1 MLWSWSSLG
10 WYITLVLYIYSMP
23 AKLTKQVS
31 CVYGLSFLSS
41 WSTNKP
47 FVCLFFFVFF
57 NGVLCILCRSTIGS
71 WSSGTGTC
79 THHLFF
85 TSLCSFFCLSIYFTV
100 VALLVLYV
108 TVVISIRCCW
118 SGRGTSIHWSLTH
131 NDTQPS
137 HISTACYQRCHRDK
151 VTDTLHVMIAQSR
164 TMLRQIR
171 WLVNFGKSSAQ
182 TNGVLLL
189 WLFKSAHEVVPQDS
203 WPYLHRIFP
212 VNNIQQLEVHCSILY
227 NVTRLSYVMIRTC
240 NFILIL
246 WHLSTY

>member
-1 MLWSWSSLG
+1 MACHFC
-10 WYITLVLYIYSMP
+10 LVL
-23 AKLTKQVS
+23 
-31 CVYGLSFLSS
+31 SS
-41 WSTNKP
+41 RSTNKP
-47 FVCLFFFVFF
+47 LVCLFVFIF
-57 NGVLCILCRSTIGS
+57 YGVLCILCRSTIGS
-71 WSSGTGTC
+71 WSSGTGTR
-79 THHLFF
+79 HLSF
-85 TSLCSFFCLSIYFTV
+85 TSLCLFICLSIYFTV

-108 TVVISIRCCW
+108 TMVISIRCCW

-189 WLFKSAHEVVPQDS
+189 
-203 WPYLHRIFP
+203 
-212 VNNIQQLEVHCSILY
+212 
-227 NVTRLSYVMIRTC
+227 
-240 NFILIL
+240 
-246 WHLSTY
+246 